1 MSLLY
6 EELYMYDRLL
16 IAVDGST
23 GAARA
28 VEYGLSVARATGAA
42 VELLYV
48 VDTSIDRLI
57 DPDEG
62 QTLLERSENAGRRV
76 TVDVQKRAEDLD
88 VDREIRR
95 GRPYE
100 EILAHADE
108 RDVDLCV
115 LGTHGAGDR
124 RLGSTAERVVTL
136 ADVPVVSVPDVKDLQ
151 PSLPETMGDIVVAT
165 DGSDAAERAAD
176 HALEV
181 AERFGATLHAV
192 YVIDSTVYDLEDA
205 PRSIVGL
212 LREGGETVVGEITA
226 SARAVN
232 VSTMGRVLHGSPA
245 VELCEYAN
253 GVDAGLI
260 VVGTSGRE
268 EVSDRLL
275 GSTTR
280 RIIRDAGRPV
290 MSLR

>member
-1 MSLLY
+1 
-6 EELYMYDRLL
+6 MYDRLL

-226 SARAVN
+226 SAQAVN
-232 VSTMGRVLHGSPA
+232 VPTSGQVLRGSPA
-245 VELCEYAN
+245 VELCEYAD

-260 VVGTSGRE
+260 AVGTRGSEG
-268 EVSDRLL
+268 VPDRLL

-290 MSLR
+290 LSLR

>member
-1 MSLLY
+1 
-6 EELYMYDRLL
+6 MYDRLL
-16 IAVDGST
+16 IPVDGST

-28 VEYGLSVARATGAA
+28 VEYGLSVARATDAA
-42 VELLYV
+42 VDLLYV

-57 DPDEG
+57 DPDDG
-62 QTLLERSENAGRRV
+62 QTLLDRSEKAGRRV
-76 TVDVQKRAEDLD
+76 TADIQKRAEDLD
-88 VDREIRR
+88 VDREVRR

-100 EILAHADE
+100 EILAYADE

-115 LGTHGAGDR
+115 LGTRGAGDR

-136 ADVPVVSVPDVKDLQ
+136 ADVPVVSVPDTEELQ
-151 PSLPETMGDIVVAT
+151 HSLPDPLSDIVVAT

-212 LREGGETVVGEITA
+212 LREGGETVVEEITA
-226 SARAVN
+226 SAQAVN
-232 VSTMGRVLHGSPA
+232 VPTTGQVLRGSPA
-245 VELCEYAN
+245 SELCEYAD

-260 VVGTSGRE
+260 VVGTRGRGG
-268 EVSDRLL
+268 VPDRLL

-290 MSLR
+290 LSLR

>member
-1 MSLLY
+1 
-6 EELYMYDRLL
+6 MYDRLL

-28 VEYGLSVARATGAA
+28 VEYGLSVARATDAA
-42 VELLYV
+42 VDLLYV

-57 DPDEG
+57 DPEEG
-62 QTLLERSENAGRRV
+62 RTLLDRSEKAGRRV
-76 TVDVQKRAEDLD
+76 TAEIRTRAEDLD
-88 VDREIRR
+88 IDREIRR

-100 EILAHADE
+100 EIIAHADE

-115 LGTHGAGDR
+115 LGTRGAGDR

-136 ADVPVVSVPDVKDLQ
+136 ADVPVVSVPDTEELQ
-151 PSLPETMGDIVVAT
+151 HSLPDPLSDIVVAT

-176 HALEV
+176 HAV
-181 AERFGATLHAV
+181 QIAERFGATLHAV
-192 YVIDSTVYDLEDA
+192 YVINSTVYDLEDA

-212 LREGGETVVGEITA
+212 LREGGETVIEEITA
-226 SARAVN
+226 SAQEVN
-232 VSTMGRVLHGSPA
+232 VATTGQVLRGAPA
-245 VELCEYAN
+245 SELCAYAD

-260 VVGTSGRE
+260 AVGTRGRE
-268 EVSDRLL
+268 GVPDRLL

-280 RIIRDAGRPV
+280 RIIRDAGRP
-290 MSLR
+290 MLSLR